1 MPRGPSAEVHS
12 MPRGPSGKV
21 YAEGALGIASNGVS
35 SPFPL
40 PRPGTRGRTYDEGEA
55 LPTVTLGI
63 DMPMPTVFLCRG
75 CFARVSVAG
84 LGRYLCRRPP
94 SA

>member
-35 SPFPL
+35 SPFP
-40 PRPGTRGRTYDEGEA
+40 PA
-55 LPTVTLGI
+55 PTWHTWQ
-63 DMPMPTVFLCRG
+63 DLCRG
-75 CFARVSVAG
+75 GSFADGDPRHRCAYADGFSMPRVLRSVKCG
-84 LGRYLCRRPP
+84 
-94 SA
+94 